1 MKTILRG
8 LADVLFPMTCV
19 VCDAFPD
26 EGLPFAFCRTCFSEI
41 RFIGSPLCPCCG
53 LPYTEES
60 AIDHP
65 CGDCLAGRHHFTTV
79 RSLGIY
85 EGPLLKAIQRFK
97 YQGNLPAGE
106 TLGALM
112 ATHAYPAFEINDY
125 DVIMPVPL
133 HLERLRERG
142 FNQSLVLA
150 RAVARAVS
158 RELDFRI
165 LRRSLRTAPQTGLKK
180 EDRVANVRGAFELVD
195 RDRVKGKK
203 VLIIDDVYTT
213 GSTVRE
219 CSRILMKGGAGGVGV
234 LTLARALPGGGYG

>member
-1 MKTILRG
+1 MKTTLRG
-8 LADVLFPMTCV
+8 LADVLFPVTCV

-26 EGLPFAFCRTCFSEI
+26 EELPFALCRSCFSEI

-53 LPYTEES
+53 LPYPDES

-65 CGDCLAGRHHFTTV
+65 CGDCLSGKQYFNAV
-79 RSLGIY
+79 RSLGVY
-85 EGPLLKAIQRFK
+85 ENALLKAIQRFK

-112 ATHAYPAFEINDY
+112 ASHAYPAFEIDDY

-142 FNQSLVLA
+142 FNQSLILA
-150 RAVARAVS
+150 RAVAQAAS
-158 RELDFRI
+158 KELDFRT
-165 LRRSLRTAPQTGLKK
+165 LRRSVRTAPQTGLKK
-180 EDRVANVRGAFELVD
+180 EDRAANVRGAFELVD
-195 RDRVKGKK
+195 KDRVHGKK

-219 CSRILMKGGAGGVGV
+219 CSRILMKGGAAATGV